1 MNDPLYGP
9 AAVAT
14 VHGATA
20 LTAVDA
26 GAETAEAAATHHR
39 AHILPHRD
47 EVSMLTAAAT
57 SKRRSSRHHHHRRHK
72 RGHQERQNHAPQRA
86 ARHRH
91 LLLSHHHNLLLVDG
105 AEVGLSLFA
114 SARLLVTRM
123 TLDGAAHGGIRRIT
137 QLGKMEG
144 NK

>member
-57 SKRRSSRHHHHRRHK
+57 SKRRDSHRRHHHRHK
-72 RGHQERQNHAPQRA
+72 CRYRKNQNDAPQRA
-86 ARHRH
+86 ARRR
-91 LLLSHHHNLLLVDG
+91 LLLSHSVPP
-105 AEVGLSLFA
+105 
-114 SARLLVTRM
+114 
-123 TLDGAAHGGIRRIT
+123 
-137 QLGKMEG
+137 
-144 NK
+144 